1 MFQLAIIVTHGFAVA
16 MFVRCLAPQSGP
28 GGWWLSALLGMAGS
42 MLGVLV
48 GQWSRVPAPVTY
60 LLSLLGAV
68 AFVSFHHTVATSS
81 RPGWA

>member
-16 MFVRCLAPQSGP
+16 MFVRWLAPHSGP
-28 GGWWLSALLGMAGS
+28 GGWGLSALLGMAGS

-48 GQWSRVPAPVTY
+48 GQWSRVPAPVSY

-68 AFVSFHHTVATSS
+68 AFVAFHHTLTAT
-81 RPGWA
+81 RPGWT